1 MAWIRVVPGLTVALA
16 AITALS
22 VWPEAATEP
31 ARARRTHARQAA
43 GTPVRQVAAA
53 PISAPI
59 SARTQAQARVREVP
73 VRDDRAEL
81 GTETASAATS
91 TAGSSPFVASDSAL
105 ANVPPYYVPDAIYP
119 AVRPK
124 GIKVDVRGSYSSDKK
139 SDDGWSHYT
148 QKTTTYGV
156 GLRKDWSVNAIVG
169 VGLDMVDAKVESETF
184 PAKTD
189 ISGYVANV
197 NLQTA
202 LWDLFPLDF
211 AVRYGRFENDGE
223 YEGYTEKKHTSTL
236 YGASAQVRI
245 PYLTPY
251 SSRVQFGF
259 GLTYDKLNTKS
270 HLAVG
275 PDEVAIPKMSS
286 ESMVMPISVYTDKDY
301 ALCYGVLTPS
311 MILAY
316 HWEFSESGLGVRNY
330 NAMAAKNHP
339 TMETVNSPSGYVQF
353 GVGLKL
359 ATHGGWRAEAGYDYF
374 LASDYRR
381 HNFKL
386 ELAKCF

>member
-1 MAWIRVVPGLTVALA
+1 MAWIKLVPGLAAALA
-16 AITALS
+16 AMIVLS
-22 VWPEAATEP
+22 AWPEASP
-31 ARARRTHARQAA
+31 KPMRLSRPQARQVPAA
-43 GTPVRQVAAA
+43 ALQMPVPAMAVHRGMVAPAA
-53 PISAPI
+53 PIP
-59 SARTQAQARVREVP
+59 AQARAVP
-73 VRDDRAEL
+73 VRHDQVEERV
-81 GTETASAATS
+81 ETASAPVPTV
-91 TAGSSPFVASDSAL
+91 GSAVFVASDSAL

-124 GIKVDVRGSYSSDKK
+124 GFKVDVRGSYSSDKK
-139 SDDGWSHYT
+139 SDDGVSHYS

-169 VGLDMVDAKVESETF
+169 AGLDIVDATVENETYS
-184 PAKTD
+184 AKTD

-197 NLQTA
+197 NMQTA

-211 AVRYGRFENDGE
+211 AVRYGRFEN
-223 YEGYTEKKHTSTL
+223 EGDYGIYTEDKHKSTL

-259 GLTYDKLNTKS
+259 GLTYDKLTTKS
-270 HLAVG
+270 YSLADNVI
-275 PDEVAIPKMSS
+275 VPKVSS

-311 MILAY
+311 MLLAY

-330 NAMAAKNHP
+330 NASAAKGYLG
-339 TMETVNSPSGYVQF
+339 ETFNSPSGYIQF